1 MKHLLS
7 ILLLSIILAACSS
20 DPIAPPATD
29 GTPIKLSLRI
39 ATQSKDT
46 QSKDAQS
53 KASASPTLGW
63 NYEQGD
69 ELIEDWVVIM
79 VNDADHTIEQV
90 FTPTHSPNNVEA
102 DDVAT
107 NLRTTASNKTFYSFA
122 NISLAQL
129 EQATGH
135 TFAKG
140 GTMPDI
146 ASATWHIDGND
157 FDPKAKDATT
167 GRAQG
172 IPMTGICHMSLT
184 NKDNETTKTLY
195 VVRMLAK
202 LQFNITNKTGDDIT
216 LNTCLSLI
224 HI

>member
-39 ATQSKDT
+39 ATQSKAT

-90 FTPTHSPNNVEA
+90 FTPATSPNNVEA
-102 DDVAT
+102 DNVAT
-107 NLRTTASNKTFYSFA
+107 NLHTTASNKTFYSFA

-129 EQATGH
+129 EQGTGH

-146 ASATWHIDGND
+146 ASATWHIDGNG

-202 LQFNITNKTGDDIT
+202 LDRK
-216 LNTCLSLI
+216 SVV
-224 HI
+224 